1 MISKIMNVIPQ
12 KNIRLNKSKVNR
24 SFSMADKRFKTEKNN
39 VSDKSSK
46 LFGSTEKMLN
56 KFKSVI
62 KSVRTFFTEEV
73 GNKPVDTKTLTEKE
87 KFIRE
92 TSMYDPNSPD
102 YIHANYSVGKKSK

>member
-1 MISKIMNVIPQ
+1 MISKIVNVFPK
-12 KNIRLNKSKVNR
+12 KNIRLNKSKASH
-24 SFSMADKRFKTEKNN
+24 SFSMTEKEFASEKKNI
-39 VSDKSSK
+39 SDNSSK

-92 TSMYDPNSPD
+92 TSIYDPNSPD